1 MQSLKNTDKGRITRV
16 IDNLLSNV
24 LKFTNEEDIS
34 VSVKSKDYQVVIS
47 VKDNGKGV
55 DPDILPRLLTE
66 FASKSGIRGTGLR
79 LFIS

>member
-1 MQSLKNTDKGRITRV
+1 VQSLKNTDKGRITQV
-16 IDNLLSNV
+16 IGNLLSNV

-34 VSVKSKDYQVVIS
+34 VSVKSKDYQVVIR

-66 FASKSGIRGTGLR
+66 PASKSE
-79 LFIS
+79 